1 MDHCHYACK
10 YRGAAH
16 SICNVRFNVP
26 NEIPVVLHNG
36 SNYGYHFIIKK
47 LAIEFEGQ
55 SECLRENA
63 ENYKT
68 FSVSIEKEI
77 RKVDKDG
84 NEDIIP
90 FLTK

>member
-16 SICNVRFNVP
+16 SICNLRFNVP

-36 SNYGYHFIIKK
+36 LNYGYHFIIKK

-55 SECLRENA
+55 SEC
-63 ENYKT
+63 KT

-90 FLTK
+90 FHTK